1 MNRLPDCETHCQTML
16 YFPPPDNAVEY
27 SLASGVRF
35 NHSLTFPVKVD
46 PTGYS
51 PTRVFL
57 HHERRKA
64 DVAFSSLN
72 ALRSLLALRAG
83 GPGIALVTFGAF
95 DVADQ

>member
-1 MNRLPDCETHCQTML
+1 MFADE
-16 YFPPPDNAVEY
+16 
-27 SLASGVRF
+27 G
-35 NHSLTFPVKVD
+35 
-46 PTGYS
+46 
-51 PTRVFL
+51 FL

>member
-1 MNRLPDCETHCQTML
+1 ML

-27 SLASGVRF
+27 SLTSGVRF

-51 PTRVFL
+51 PTRDFFITS
-57 HHERRKA
+57 RKA

-83 GPGIALVTFGAF
+83 GPGIALVAFGAF

>member
-27 SLASGVRF
+27 SLTSGVRF

-51 PTRVFL
+51 PTRDFFITSAG
-57 HHERRKA
+57 RA
-64 DVAFSSLN
+64 GVAFSSLN

-83 GPGIALVTFGAF
+83 GPGIALVAFGAF

>member
-1 MNRLPDCETHCQTML
+1 MML

-27 SLASGVRF
+27 SLTSGVRF
-35 NHSLTFPVKVD
+35 NHSLTFPVNSGARRIFAD
-46 PTGYS
+46 EG
-51 PTRVFL
+51 FL